1 MWLYLGSS
9 YLDRSFSE
17 EFSKAEINTLIHK
30 ALDHV
35 ANLNPGAGH
44 VPLREGVAS
53 TRVSLFGSVL
63 AARTISSSHH
73 TRDLAHGLGGASS
86 ASWGI
91 SLSKD
96 VVK

>member
-17 EFSKAEINTLIHK
+17 EFSKVEISTLIHK
-30 ALDHV
+30 VLDHV
-35 ANLNPGAGH
+35 ANLNSGVGH

-53 TRVSLFGSVL
+53 TRVSLFESIL

-73 TRDLAHGLGGASS
+73 THDLVHSLGGASS

-96 VVK
+96 AVK